1 MLPSPCLST
10 PLLTVT
16 GSQLPTPQPV
26 LSPSLTIS
34 PCFSDFSP
42 LTDSEVSQLLLS
54 HRPTTCAL
62 DPIPSPLLQAISPE
76 ILPFITSLVNSSLT
90 SGCFP
95 STFKKALISP
105 LLKKTTLD
113 PSIIGNYRPNELL
126 DPHQSGFRP
135 GHSTETALLSVNE
148 ALHAARAASLS
159 SVLLLLD
166 LSAAF
171 DTVDH
176 PTLLSSLSAM
186 GICGTVLNWIESY
199 LSDRS
204 FQVSARI
211 TACLSDIQSWMVR
224 HHLKLNPGNTILT
237 PSPSTRNLGVVMDN
251 RLSLTE
257 HISAVTR
264 SCRFFLYNI
273 RRIRP
278 FLTTYSTQLLV
289 QAVVLSRLDYCNSL
303 LAGLPASSI
312 RPLQLIQN
320 AAARLVFNLP
330 RHSHVTPL
338 LTTLHWLP
346 VMARI
351 KFKTLVLAFKAAR
364 GSAPPYLRQLIRPY
378 TPARPLRSAATCR
391 LVPARLAPAPGHA
404 SCLF

>member
-1 MLPSPCLST
+1 MTDSSPRVWIIGSSLIARLQAHLGAFGLDPNLGLNCQITWDGRGGRRWEHLM
-10 PLLTVT
+10 PLLRSKRAATRDDPDVME
-16 GSQLPTPQPV
+16 
-26 LSPSLTIS
+26 IS
-34 PCFSDFSP
+34 
-42 LTDSEVSQLLLS
+42 
-54 HRPTTCAL
+54 
-62 DPIPSPLLQAISPE
+62 
-76 ILPFITSLVNSSLT
+76 PFITSLVNSSLT

-330 RHSHVTPL
+330 RHSHVTPCSPPS
-338 LTTLHWLP
+338 T
-346 VMARI
+346 
-351 KFKTLVLAFKAAR
+351 
-364 GSAPPYLRQLIRPY
+364 GSP
-378 TPARPLRSAATCR
+378 
-391 LVPARLAPAPGHA
+391 
-404 SCLF
+404 